1 MKQTGQLGS
10 DESVLELSSSLLLS
24 VSSSMCTILE
34 WLLESLVFPWR
45 LGLLFLSLLDDS
57 ETFFMSCLMIGRL
70 PVISEMKCLRRSSS
84 SLSSLRAE
92 IIDILSSASASAPNS
107 SFHSSSLIM
116 EILQAKVRLLQN
128 FPQKV
133 VLDTKK
139 TKLSL
144 IQSNNLLRL
153 LNCNSR

>member
-1 MKQTGQLGS
+1 MYGKFRCVVK
-10 DESVLELSSSLLLS
+10 SVKPEQQ
-24 VSSSMCTILE
+24 
-34 WLLESLVFPWR
+34 
-45 LGLLFLSLLDDS
+45 
-57 ETFFMSCLMIGRL
+57 
-70 PVISEMKCLRRSSS
+70 
-84 SLSSLRAE
+84 
-92 IIDILSSASASAPNS
+92 NQ
-107 SFHSSSLIM
+107 IM
-116 EILQAKVRLLQN
+116 EILQDKVRLLQN

>member
-1 MKQTGQLGS
+1 MIVEVQAGWTVTGIRSLGYK
-10 DESVLELSSSLLLS
+10 LYLKA
-24 VSSSMCTILE
+24 
-34 WLLESLVFPWR
+34 F
-45 LGLLFLSLLDDS
+45 
-57 ETFFMSCLMIGRL
+57 SC
-70 PVISEMKCLRRSSS
+70 
-84 SLSSLRAE
+84 
-92 IIDILSSASASAPNS
+92 IDCI
-107 SFHSSSLIM
+107 LIM

>member
-1 MKQTGQLGS
+1 MYGKFRCVVK
-10 DESVLELSSSLLLS
+10 SVKPEQQNQ
-24 VSSSMCTILE
+24 
-34 WLLESLVFPWR
+34 F
-45 LGLLFLSLLDDS
+45 
-57 ETFFMSCLMIGRL
+57 
-70 PVISEMKCLRRSSS
+70 
-84 SLSSLRAE
+84 
-92 IIDILSSASASAPNS
+92 
-107 SFHSSSLIM
+107 M